1 MYYLCNP
8 LHFYVIVM
16 LNVFIDIVLLVV
28 GIVMVLWGADG
39 FVSGASG
46 MARRWRVS
54 EMLIGLTV
62 VAMGTSMPEFVVSL
76 ISALKGSADMSAGNV
91 VGSNV
96 FNVLMI
102 VGVSSMFLAMSVERR
117 LLVRD
122 ILFVIYSSVILVA
135 LSQDGSLS
143 RWDALVLLM
152 CFSMY
157 MIYSYN
163 VARSGQ
169 TESAGDSPVTVMGWG
184 RILLFIALGIF
195 GLVAG
200 GQLLVSTASS
210 IAREFGMSERVIGLT
225 ILAVGT
231 SLPELATSIVA
242 ARRGSVGLALGNA
255 IGSNLFN
262 IFFVLGASA
271 FVCPMRIKGLGTLDW
286 VALVGSAVV
295 LFVFGGTGR
304 KITRMEGFV
313 MMLLYFLYMT
323 ALVAGWKLELSL

>member
-210 IAREFGMSERVIGLT
+210 IAREFGMSERAIGLT

>member
-16 LNVFIDIVLLVV
+16 LKIFIDVTLLVV

-39 FVSGASG
+39 FVNGASG

-96 FNVLMI
+96 FNTLML

-135 LSQDGSLS
+135 LAQDGSVS

-169 TESAGDSPVTVMGWG
+169 SESSGDSPVTVMGWG

-200 GQLLVSTASS
+200 GQLLVSSASS
-210 IAREFGMSERVIGLT
+210 LAREFGMSERVIGLT

-304 KITRMEGFV
+304 RITRMEGFV
-313 MMLLYFLYMT
+313 MILLYFLYMT
-323 ALVAGWKLELSL
+323 ALVAGWKV

>member
-16 LNVFIDIVLLVV
+16 LNVFVDIVLLVV

-96 FNVLMI
+96 FNTLML

-135 LSQDGSLS
+135 LAQDGSVS

-169 TESAGDSPVTVMGWG
+169 SESSGDSPVTVMGWG
-184 RILLFIALGIF
+184 RILLFIVLGIF

-200 GQLLVSTASS
+200 GQLLVSSASS
-210 IAREFGMSERVIGLT
+210 LAREFGMSERVIGLT

-304 KITRMEGFV
+304 RITRMEGFV
-313 MMLLYFLYMT
+313 MILLYFLYMT
-323 ALVAGWKLELSL
+323 ALVAGWKV

>member
-1 MYYLCNP
+1 MCYLCNP

-16 LNVFIDIVLLVV
+16 LKVFIDVTLLVV

-96 FNVLMI
+96 FNTLML

-135 LSQDGSLS
+135 LAQDASLS

-169 TESAGDSPVTVMGWG
+169 SESVGESPVSVMGWG
-184 RILLFIALGIF
+184 RILLFIVLGIF

-200 GQLLVSTASS
+200 GQLLVSSASS
-210 IAREFGMSERVIGLT
+210 LAREFGMSERVIGLT

-313 MMLLYFLYMT
+313 MIALYFLYMT
-323 ALVAGWKLELSL
+323 ALVAGWKVVLTL